1 MAVNYNDRTGVLG
14 IDLTP
19 QFNNSYQT
27 AGLLHLKSDEEKAI

>member
-19 QFNNSYQT
+19 QFNNSFQT
-27 AGLLHLKSDEEKAI
+27 AGFCIWKKWKKKH